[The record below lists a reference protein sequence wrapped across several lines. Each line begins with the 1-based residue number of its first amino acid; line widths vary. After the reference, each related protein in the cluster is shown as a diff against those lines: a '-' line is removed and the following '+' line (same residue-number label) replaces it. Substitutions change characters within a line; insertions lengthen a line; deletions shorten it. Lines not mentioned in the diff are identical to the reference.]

1 MKKSLM
7 VLLLGG
13 VLSAPAWAEAPED
26 ILLQKLEASGKL
38 DAAID
43 RAIERRIAREKQ
55 QREAEEKSQ
64 QEAQNEAAK
73 KIHPL
78 GKTDRIYGPES
89 AKVSI
94 IVMSDPEC
102 PYCQRL
108 GGVPQKAVDQLQ
120 GLANSAIRLF
130 PLDFHGQKALDA
142 ALASLC
148 VADQAGARG
157 YYAFYDGYLAATQG
171 NGRGIPD
178 GKGKRSAANVMDTLL
193 RTAGV
198 TDMGKFRVCQHG
210 KETRQRL
217 ETEFNAAVEAGTNGT
232 PYVVLRNNESGEVRV
247 AGGLVAAEALV
258 EEVRAMADKK
268 K

>member
-1 MKKSLM
+1 MKRSLM

-13 VLSAPAWAEAPED
+13 ALSAPVWAESPED
-26 ILLQKLEASGKL
+26 VLLQKLEASGKL
-38 DAAID
+38 DAAVD
-43 RAIERRIAREKQ
+43 RALERRIAKEKQ

-64 QEAQNEAAK
+64 QQLANEAAK

-78 GKTDRIYGPES
+78 GKGDRIYGSEN

-102 PYCQRL
+102 PYCQRF
-108 GGVPQKAVDQLQ
+108 GGVPEKAVDQLQ
-120 GLANSAIRLF
+120 GLANAAVRLF

-142 ALASLC
+142 SLAALC
-148 VADQAGARG
+148 VADQAGVRG

-178 GKGKRSAANVMDTLL
+178 GKGKRSAANVLGKLL
-193 RTAGV
+193 KAAGV
-198 TDMGKFRVCQHG
+198 TDSGKFKACQQAG
-210 KETRQRL
+210 ETRQRL
-217 ETEFNAAVEAGTNGT
+217 EAEFNAAVEAGTNGT

-247 AGGLVAAEALV
+247 AGGMVPVEALV
-258 EEVRAMADKK
+258 EAVRAMADRKK
-268 K
+268 